1 MTTTVVNIWNYSNRV
16 TCISKHHFDT
26 LQPLCFQCGA
36 IPCPYT
42 HEDKDKKQRLADLEF
57 VKELAKERREFKQ
70 EMDKVS
76 QGHALNQGHARYDI
90 QPEASAHAG
99 SFIAVMQ

>member
-1 MTTTVVNIWNYSNRV
+1 MLFRSHSSIVQHY
-16 TCISKHHFDT
+16 FDT

-76 QGHALNQGHARYDI
+76 QGQALSQGHARCNNLEP
-90 QPEASAHAG
+90 QHMLVG
-99 SFIAVMQ
+99 SLL